1 MYDRTPVIIF
11 KQLEE
16 GQKNRDTASCLGK
29 HLYFYLRSTG
39 KTLKDFY
46 IKNEQMCF
54 SQKAILAAGW
64 IMDWGEKGSQTTAF
78 FQARGNHDPSLK
90 KKKKTVAS
98 RAISEVK
105 SKRLSKWILGKQKD
119 NSIKEVKSKEKETKM
134 QRELKSIQPVNGQSG
149 YFTHTSMF
157 TESHSYLHS
166 IINTYSCLIMCILK
180 YSFSPKTN
188 CQIQV

>member
-1 MYDRTPVIIF
+1 MIPV
-11 KQLEE
+11 
-16 GQKNRDTASCLGK
+16 
-29 HLYFYLRSTG
+29 
-39 KTLKDFY
+39 
-46 IKNEQMCF
+46 
-54 SQKAILAAGW
+54 
-64 IMDWGEKGSQTTAF
+64 
-78 FQARGNHDPSLK
+78 PK
-90 KKKKTVAS
+90 KKKRVAS

-105 SKRLSKWILGKQKD
+105 SKRLSKWILGKRKD
-119 NSIKEVKSKEKETKM
+119 NSIKEVKSKGKETKM

-188 CQIQV
+188 CQI